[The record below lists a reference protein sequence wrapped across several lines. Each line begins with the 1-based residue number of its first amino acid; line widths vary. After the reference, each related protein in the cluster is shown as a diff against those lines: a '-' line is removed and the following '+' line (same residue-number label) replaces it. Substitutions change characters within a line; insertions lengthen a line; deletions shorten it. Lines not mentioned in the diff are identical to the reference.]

1 MPAFKRI
8 EFSSPSLSYGK
19 TTVQVDV
26 LEKSPKEICRVAWN
40 VEGKPFYS
48 TDCAKCFEELE
59 YSTARTS
66 IYRKDGLELASPEHL
81 APVFLMW
88 PGRSFN
94 VNVTGGETQSSIHRA
109 EVPMMDGSAIKF
121 LFGLRRS
128 AGVPEELAFYDAPV
142 KAAWEFGY
150 GCVRIYPCE
159 AFEVDYILDR
169 PDLGGFK
176 SSESVSIY
184 SAEDLYNV
192 FNARTFIFERDLVK
206 AREAGLLAGV
216 DESCGM
222 VLGAADGV
230 CSNGDARTY
239 RVHQEP
245 ARHKILD
252 LIGDLCFIKPALPK
266 VRIEIVNGGHAVHR
280 QILEKVLPYAVR

>member
-8 EFSSPSLSYGK
+8 EFSSPSLSFSK

-26 LEKSPKEICRVAWN
+26 LEKNPHELARVSWL
-40 VEGKPFYS
+40 VDGKDFYS
-48 TDCAKCFEELE
+48 TECAKCFEEIE

-66 IYRKDGLELASPEHL
+66 IYRKGGLELASPEHL

-88 PGRSFN
+88 PNRSFK
-94 VNVTGGETQSSIHRA
+94 VNVVGG
-109 EVPMMDGSAIKF
+109 EVPMMDGSAIRF

-128 AGVPEELAFYDAPV
+128 AGVPEELAFYDAPLH
-142 KAAWEFGY
+142 ATWEFGY

-169 PDLGGFK
+169 PDLDGFK
-176 SSESVSIY
+176 SAESVSIY

-192 FNARTFIFERDLVK
+192 FDARTFIFETDLVA
-206 AREAGLLAGV
+206 ARNAGLLKGV
-216 DESCGM
+216 DETCGM
-222 VLGAADGV
+222 VLGT
-230 CSNGDARTY
+230 SNGTQAY

-252 LIGDLCFIKPALPK
+252 LIGDLCFVRPALPK

-280 QILEKVLPYAVR
+280 QILEKILPYAVR